1 MKKKVYITQ
10 QIQKEERK
18 DKREIAMVVFDP
30 LLFWGFNVYYWTP
43 SSGLLSMLPSDWL
56 SYF

>member
-30 LLFWGFNVYYWTP
+30 LLF
-43 SSGLLSMLPSDWL
+43 
-56 SYF
+56 

>member
-18 DKREIAMVVFDP
+18 DKREIAMVFFDT
-30 LLFWGFNVYYWTP
+30 LLF
-43 SSGLLSMLPSDWL
+43 
-56 SYF
+56 